1 MLVLL
6 FSKNFQLLRNVYTM
20 RTNINIFAIPFDLAQ
35 HFCPTNYVLPSY
47 PVNNCTVHVVAFKL
61 VYFTCMCTYFKRGH

>member
-1 MLVLL
+1 
-6 FSKNFQLLRNVYTM
+6 M